1 MSVAELFPSGLYN
14 TPIMARAYVVYK
26 TSDTTYEVAY
36 SDPLV
41 RSISY
46 VSYALGDE
54 AEAEGQLI
62 DKAGSAMNG
71 NAVSNALDGYIVSG
85 ETFVPTVVL
94 GGMTVDLTDV
104 NDIEVSYTVEDA
116 YKQYFTA
123 NAGQNSLTVLDSAKN
138 LTDETSITITATAI
152 SKDTDLIPNFTTT
165 FSVPIVTKVADH
177 TAAKLVQGSMT
188 ATLSATFNANGKS
201 FVLYD
206 ESGKT
211 LATYDKNVTGT
222 QNGITYSG
230 SAITLSA
237 AYLNSLPVGLN
248 KIYAK
253 VQDGARSYIEIPF
266 YTYGEKDG
274 MLYASDRGEDFES
287 VTADTIGDVFGS
299 RANTTDVNQSGGVEF
314 GPAHGSTAK
323 LVTGE
328 NALSGK
334 QSLEVTTGTSAA
346 TSKTILEFLRF
357 NQMCTDGRYYTV
369 SMKLRVL
376 EMPSNGIGNIFLRFS
391 QEVGD
396 GGTGDNTQLSVVQVR
411 QLGNKFCYIQRTTD
425 GRSTLSSFAYDEE
438 SDVLTMRTVMKCNHS
453 GGGSSYTCSHLYLC
467 TQTMSSSYAN
477 TWKIVVDD
485 ISMTTYNYYTE
496 MYNQPFKTSGSTL
509 TEGAEM
515 DANDGFFC
523 QGAADV
529 TATYAEGATGGWA
542 AKFVTN
548 NDGAKAQF
556 NNMAHSRLIES
567 TVTAGTVAGQRYMV
581 HFKFTFKMPE
591 HLEVGEEGKVMVRF
605 IDMVGT
611 DGAVH
616 AGSNAVNGVEIVISK
631 TADGGYDV
639 RMENTTD
646 RDTWI
651 LYDPSRGVVSVT
663 AFVTPTS
670 SNQYMYITTF
680 TPRQNAAA
688 TFGKW
693 TLVLDDLY
701 IANVFNYGYVDANF
715 PTYDFVENS
724 SNTSIS
730 TSLDLK
736 ADVYPYMTHG
746 DAIAGNWLNKNA
758 NGNYGYTYVIA
769 PRSSTATTN
778 PNTTGEMLFFHN
790 TVIPGFY
797 SSGTFTQKTRYVSVS
812 FLVNGADNNGASNSV
827 VNGLWFKDSNNDVP
841 NATEVASV
849 RYNSSTGKYTVTG
862 NGATFTQKVVRE
874 NATTTRVLFTFSFYY
889 TASYQHFVIC
899 SDSGSTTRQTYD
911 FTRITVSSYYNQN
924 N

>member
-177 TAAKLVQGSMT
+177 TAAKLVQADMT
-188 ATLSATFNANGKS
+188 GTISATFAANGRP

-211 LATYDKNVTGT
+211 LATYGKGVTGT
-222 QNGITYSG
+222 QGGISYTG
-230 SAITLSA
+230 SAITVSA
-237 AYLNSLPVGLN
+237 DYLNSLPVGLN

-274 MLYASDRGEDFES
+274 MLYSSHRGEDFES
-287 VTADTIGDVFGS
+287 VTESTLGEAFGTPS
-299 RANTTDVNQSGGVEF
+299 DSNQCGGIEL
-314 GPAHGSTAK
+314 GPAHSSTGK

-334 QSLEVTTGTSAA
+334 QSLEVTTGASDTA
-346 TSKTILEFLRF
+346 KGILEFLRF
-357 NQMCTDGRYYTV
+357 NQMCTAGMYYSV

-376 EMPSNGIGNIFLRFS
+376 EMPTNGQGNIFLRFS
-391 QEVGD
+391 QEVGT
-396 GGTGDNTQLSVVQVR
+396 GGTGDNTQIAPVQVR
-411 QLGNKFCYIQRTTD
+411 KLGNKFIYIQRSTD
-425 GRSTLSSFAYDEE
+425 NRSTLSSFAYDEE
-438 SDVLTMRTVMKCNHS
+438 SDVLTIRTVMKCYE
-453 GGGSSYTCSHLYLC
+453 GGIYDGYDIRHLYLC
-467 TQTMSSSYAN
+467 TQSEQKSDGTYYDN

-496 MYNQPFKTSGSTL
+496 MYNQPFKISGSTL

-529 TATYAEGATGGWA
+529 TATYAEGTTGGWA

-548 NDGAKAQF
+548 NDGAKAQY

-567 TVTAGTVAGQRYMV
+567 TVTSGTVAGQRYMV

-591 HLEVGEEGKVMVRF
+591 HLEVGEEGRVMVRF
-605 IDMVGT
+605 MDMQGT

-616 AGSNAVNGVEIVISK
+616 AGSNTVNGVEIVISK

-663 AFVTPTS
+663 AFMTATC

-680 TPRQNAAA
+680 TPRQNDAA

-715 PTYDFVENS
+715 PTYDFVANS
-724 SNTSIS
+724 SRPTTS
-730 TSLDLK
+730 TNLDLK
-736 ADVYPYMTHG
+736 ADVYPYMTPG

-758 NGNYGYTYVIA
+758 DSNYGYTYVIA
-769 PRSSTATTN
+769 PNSSTHATN

-812 FLVNGADNNGASNSV
+812 FLVNGAGGNGASNSV

-849 RYNSSTGKYTVTG
+849 RYNSSTGTYTVTG
-862 NGATFTQKVVRE
+862 NGATLTQKVVRE
-874 NATTTRVLFTFSFYY
+874 NDTTNRVLFTFSFYY

-899 SDSGSTTRQTYD
+899 SDSGSTTRQTYG
-911 FTRITVSSYYNQN
+911 FTRITIASYYNQN